1 MHKLKVFYNA
11 MRKVLNSRFIY
22 WTKVVIVGLT
32 VGVGFQLLQ
41 AWTGPSQ
48 SPPNGNVAGPLTTS
62 AIQQTKSG
70 TLVLGTD
77 LAVSRNTVLGQFVST
92 SNTTGL
98 CLSGTCYTTWPTAP
112 VTTVSG
118 SGGITVSATTGNVV
132 VSANTGILQS
142 RVNGTCP
149 AGQAVNVINADGT
162 VSCQST
168 GGSIT
173 SISGASGITVSPT
186 TGAVIVAPDTN
197 YMQRRISSTC
207 SAGQSIRAIAADG
220 TVTCEVDDNSDAVSA
235 VTAGTGIF
243 VSPTTGTVIVS
254 ADTSVMQRRIASS
267 CPAGESMRAIGADG
281 SVTCEVDDVGTD
293 VPSGA
298 IMMFVAACPSG
309 WSEYTAMRG
318 RFARG
323 EDSGDAG
330 SLDQGGSDDE
340 IVVSHTHHTVAAGV
354 VNNDLLGYYPH
365 LAEETTAGGDTE
377 YDLGGTYSS
386 PTLGETSVAGSD
398 GTGANKPRFQ
408 EVIYCMKS

>member
-1 MHKLKVFYNA
+1 
-11 MRKVLNSRFIY
+11 MRKVLSNRFIY
-22 WTKVVIVGLT
+22 WTKVVIIGLA

-48 SPPNGNVAGPLTTS
+48 SPPNGNVAGPITTS

-267 CPAGESMRAIGADG
+267 CPAGESIRAIAADG
-281 SVTCEVDDVGTD
+281 SITCEVDDVGGAGVTS
-293 VPSGA
+293 VSSGTGISVNQTSGA
-298 IMMFVAACPSG
+298 VTVSSDIAA
-309 WSEYTAMRG
+309 
-318 RFARG
+318 
-323 EDSGDAG
+323 
-330 SLDQGGSDDE
+330 
-340 IVVSHTHHTVAAGV
+340 I
-354 VNNDLLGYYPH
+354 
-365 LAEETTAGGDTE
+365 TTAIFSGLSGPTACDNPKGGAQDVFCS
-377 YDLGGTYSS
+377 LGTHNMCFLTYVWS
-386 PTLGETSVAGSD
+386 SD
-398 GTGANKPRFQ
+398 GSNDVNGFGCRVYDTGAGWEIKAFENGGNRT
-408 EVIYCMKS
+408 YCEAQCI